1 MISEQEDDTLKATIH
16 HPKNKLGEE
25 KAKPSKWIQNTMSYC
40 FLALRIVIFHNI
52 LRNQIQHHKNF
63 LLLTRYDI
71 LYIYIYS
78 FVWGGGVLGMT
89 WIFFY
94 FLLLF
99 PPIFQSRERRR
110 LSTVKGL
117 GDLLRSIIQLGVILT
132 PTRH

>member
-63 LLLTRYDI
+63 LLLTHVMTF
-71 LYIYIYS
+71 YIYIYI
-78 FVWGGGVLGMT
+78 FFCVGGGGVRNDMD
-89 WIFFY
+89 
-94 FLLLF
+94 FLLLSSSF
-99 PPIFQSRERRR
+99 SSNFS
-110 LSTVKGL
+110 K
-117 GDLLRSIIQLGVILT
+117 
-132 PTRH
+132 